1 MSDTA
6 ITLCSK
12 ALIKIGAKSITSFE
26 EDTAEAEVA
35 NQLYEPTLQNLLASY
50 PWRFALTQ
58 KTLAQ
63 LTEKPISD
71 YQYAYQLPNDCVR
84 VLSAGQNVKSSGLNY
99 KIVGQ
104 KLYTNSEAVVLNYI
118 RRPEENT
125 FPAFFTDALIGK
137 LAAEFC
143 LPLTESTTR
152 TDYVKKMSES
162 SISTAR
168 LVDAQQNINSTFQ
181 DFSLIEVRG

>member
-26 EDTAEAEVA
+26 EETAEAEVA

-58 KTLAQ
+58 KALAR

-84 VLSAGQNVKSSGLNY
+84 VLSAGQNIKSSGLNY

-104 KLYTNSEAVVLNYI
+104 KLYTNANEVVLNYI
-118 RRPEENT
+118 RRPEENS
-125 FPAFFTDALIGK
+125 FPAFFTEALIGK
-137 LAAEFC
+137 LATEFC
-143 LPLTESTTR
+143 LPLTESTAR
-152 TDYVKKMSES
+152 TDYIKKLSDGEIAS
-162 SISTAR
+162 AR
-168 LVDAQQNINSTFQ
+168 LMDSQQNINSSFQ

>member
-12 ALIKIGAKSITSFE
+12 ALIKIGAKSITSFA

-35 NQLYEPTLQNLLASY
+35 NQLYEPCLQNLLASY

-58 KTLAQ
+58 KTLARLSQ
-63 LTEKPISD
+63 NPVSD

-84 VLSAGQNVKSSGLNY
+84 VLSAGQNIKSSGLNY

-104 KLYTNSEAVVLNYI
+104 SLFTNAENVVLNYI
-118 RRPEENT
+118 CRPQENS
-125 FPAFFTDALIGK
+125 FPAFFKEALIGK

-152 TDYVKKMSES
+152 TEYVKKMAES
-162 SISTAR
+162 NIATAR
-168 LVDAQQNINSTFQ
+168 LVDSQQNINSTFQ

>member
-1 MSDTA
+1 MSNTA

-12 ALIKIGAKSITSFE
+12 ALIKLGAKSITSFI
-26 EDTAEAEVA
+26 EDTSEAEVA

-58 KTLAQ
+58 ATLAR
-63 LTEKPISD
+63 LAEKPISD
-71 YQYAYQLPNDCVR
+71 YQHAFQLPNDCVR
-84 VLSAGQNVKSSGLNY
+84 VLSAGQNVKSNGLKY
-99 KIVGQ
+99 QIVGQ
-104 KLYTNSEAVVLNYI
+104 KLYTNSTEVVLNYI

-125 FPAFFTDALIGK
+125 FPAFFTQALIGK

-152 TDYVKKMSES
+152 TDYMKKLSDSEITS
-162 SISTAR
+162 AR
-168 LVDAQQNINSTFQ
+168 LVDSQQTTNPAFQ

>member
-12 ALIKIGAKSITSFE
+12 ALTKIGAKSITSFE

-50 PWRFALTQ
+50 PWRFALKQ
-58 KTLAQ
+58 KNLAR
-63 LTEKPISD
+63 LTNTPVSD
-71 YQYAYQLPNDCVR
+71 YQYAYQLPGDCVR
-84 VLSAGQNVKSSGLNY
+84 VLSAGQNIKSSGLDY

-104 KLYTNSEAVVLNYI
+104 SLHTNAENVILNYI
-118 RRPEENT
+118 CRPEEDD
-125 FPAFFTDALIGK
+125 FPAFFKEALIGK
-137 LAAEFC
+137 LATEFC

-152 TDYVKKMSES
+152 TDYVKKMSET
-162 SISTAR
+162 SISSAR
-168 LVDAQQNINSTFQ
+168 LIDSQQNINSTFQ

>member
-12 ALIKIGAKSITSFE
+12 ALIKIGAKSITSFQ
-26 EDTAEAEVA
+26 EDTAESEVA
-35 NQLYEPTLQNLLASY
+35 NQLFEPTLQNLLASC

-58 KTLAQ
+58 KTLAR
-63 LTEKPISD
+63 LTDKPISD
-71 YQYAYQLPNDCVR
+71 YQYAFQLPNDCVR
-84 VLSAGQNVKSSGLNY
+84 VLSAGQNVKSAGLNY

-104 KLYTNSEAVVLNYI
+104 RLYTNAESVVLNYI

-125 FPAFFTDALIGK
+125 FPAFFVDALIGK

-152 TDYVKKMSES
+152 TDYVKKM
-162 SISTAR
+162 
-168 LVDAQQNINSTFQ
+168 
-181 DFSLIEVRG
+181 

>member
-1 MSDTA
+1 MSNTA

-26 EDTAEAEVA
+26 EETAEAEVA

-58 KTLAQ
+58 KNLAR
-63 LTEKPISD
+63 LTESPVSD
-71 YQYAYQLPNDCVR
+71 YQYAFQLPNDCVR
-84 VLSAGQNVKSSGLNY
+84 VLSAGQNIKSSGLNY

-104 KLYTNSEAVVLNYI
+104 KLYTNSETVILNYI
-118 RRPEENT
+118 RRPEENS
-125 FPAFFTDALIGK
+125 FPAFFVDALVGK

-152 TDYVKKMSES
+152 TDYVKKMAETSLS
-162 SISTAR
+162 AAR
-168 LVDAQQNINSTFQ
+168 LVDSQQNINSSFQ

>member
-1 MSDTA
+1 MNDTA
-6 ITLCSK
+6 IALCSK
-12 ALIKIGAKSITSFE
+12 ALIKLGAKSITSFE
-26 EDTAEAEVA
+26 EETAEAEVA
-35 NQLYEPTLQNLLASY
+35 NQLYESTLQNLLASY

-58 KTLAQ
+58 KNLAR
-63 LTEKPISD
+63 LTESPISD
-71 YQYAYQLPNDCVR
+71 YQYAFQLPNDCVR
-84 VLSAGQNVKSSGLNY
+84 VLSAGQNIKSSGLNY

-104 KLYTNSEAVVLNYI
+104 KLYTNAPAVVLNYI
-118 RRPEENT
+118 RRPEENS

-152 TDYVKKMSES
+152 TDYIKKLSDI
-162 SISTAR
+162 SISAAR
-168 LVDAQQNINSTFQ
+168 LVDAQQNINSSFQ

>member
-12 ALIKIGAKSITSFE
+12 ALIKLGAKSITSFQE
-26 EDTAEAEVA
+26 ETVESEVA
-35 NQLYEPTLQNLLASY
+35 NQLYESTLQNLLASY

-58 KTLAQ
+58 KTLAR
-63 LTEKPISD
+63 LTEKPITD

-84 VLSAGQNVKSSGLNY
+84 ILSAGVNAKSSGLNY
-99 KIVGQ
+99 KILGQ
-104 KLYTNSEAVVLNYI
+104 KLYTNAESVVINYI
-118 RRPEENT
+118 FRPEENT
-125 FPAFFTDALIGK
+125 FPAFFVDALVGK

-162 SISTAR
+162 SIATAR
-168 LVDAQQNINSTFQ
+168 LVDSQQNVNSTFQ

>member
-26 EDTAEAEVA
+26 EETAEAEVA

-58 KTLAQ
+58 KKLAR
-63 LTEKPISD
+63 LTISD

-84 VLSAGQNVKSSGLNY
+84 VLSAGQNIKSSGLNY

-104 KLYTNSEAVVLNYI
+104 KLYTNASEVALNYI

-152 TDYVKKMSES
+152 TDYVKKISEA

-168 LVDAQQNINSTFQ
+168 LVDSQQNVNSSFQ

>member
-1 MSDTA
+1 MSNTA

-12 ALIKIGAKSITSFE
+12 ALIKLGAKSITSFE
-26 EDTAEAEVA
+26 EETAEAEVA
-35 NQLYEPTLQNLLASY
+35 NQLYESTLQNLLASY
-50 PWRFALTQ
+50 PWRFSLTQ
-58 KTLAQ
+58 KTLTR

-84 VLSAGQNVKSSGLNY
+84 VLSAGQNIKSSGLIY

-104 KLYTNSEAVVLNYI
+104 KLYTNAPEVVLNYI
-118 RRPEENT
+118 CRPEENA
-125 FPAFFTDALIGK
+125 FPAFFTDALISK

-152 TDYVKKMSES
+152 TDYVRKMSES
-162 SISTAR
+162 SISAAR
-168 LVDAQQNINSTFQ
+168 LMDSQQNINSSFQ

>member
-26 EDTAEAEVA
+26 EETAEAEVA

-58 KTLAQ
+58 KTLAR
-63 LTEKPISD
+63 LTESPISD

-84 VLSAGQNVKSSGLNY
+84 VLSAGQNTRSSGLNY

-104 KLYTNSEAVVLNYI
+104 KLYTNADTALLNYI
-118 RRPEENT
+118 RRPEENA
-125 FPAFFTDALIGK
+125 FPAFFVDALVGK

-152 TDYVKKMSES
+152 TDYVKKMAET

>member
-12 ALIKIGAKSITSFE
+12 ALVKIGAKSITSFLE
-26 EDTAEAEVA
+26 ETAEAEVA
-35 NQLYEPTLQNLLASY
+35 NQLYEPCLQYLLASY

-58 KTLAQ
+58 KTLAR
-63 LTEKPISD
+63 LGEKPVSD

-84 VLSAGQNVKSSGLNY
+84 VLSAGQDVKSSGLNY

-104 KLYTNSEAVVLNYI
+104 KLYTNAEHVVLNYI

-125 FPAFFTDALIGK
+125 FPAFFIDAFVEK
-137 LAAEFC
+137 LASEFC

-152 TDYVKKMSES
+152 TDYVRKMAEEA
-162 SISTAR
+162 ITTAR
-168 LVDAQQNINSTFQ
+168 LVDSQQNVNLSFQ

>member
-6 ITLCSK
+6 IELCSK

-26 EDTAEAEVA
+26 EDTAESAVA
-35 NQLYEPTLQNLLASY
+35 NQLYESTLQNLLASY

-58 KTLAQ
+58 KTLAR
-63 LTEKPISD
+63 LADKPISD
-71 YQYAYQLPNDCVR
+71 YHDAFQLPNDCVR

-104 KLYTNSEAVVLNYI
+104 QLYTNSESVVLNYI
-118 RRPEENT
+118 CRPEENT
-125 FPAFFTDALIGK
+125 FPAFFVDALISK

-152 TDYVKKMSES
+152 TDYVKKMSET
-162 SISTAR
+162 SIATAR
-168 LVDAQQNINSTFQ
+168 LTDSQQNTHSSFQ

>member
-26 EDTAEAEVA
+26 EATTEAEVA

-58 KTLAQ
+58 KKLAR

-71 YQYAYQLPNDCVR
+71 YQYSYQLPNDCVR
-84 VLSAGQNVKSSGLNY
+84 VLSAGQNIKSSGLNY

-104 KLYTNSEAVVLNYI
+104 KLYTNTESVVLNYI

-125 FPAFFTDALIGK
+125 YPAFFVDAFVGK

-152 TDYVKKMSES
+152 TDYIKKMAES
-162 SISTAR
+162 SIAAAR
-168 LVDAQQNINSTFQ
+168 LVDSQQNVHSSFQ

>member
-58 KTLAQ
+58 KTLAR
-63 LTEKPISD
+63 LAENPISD

-84 VLSAGQNVKSSGLNY
+84 VLSAGQYVKSSGLNY

-104 KLYTNSEAVVLNYI
+104 KLYTNAATAILNYI
-118 RRPEENT
+118 HRPEENT
-125 FPAFFTDALIGK
+125 FPTFFVDALVGK

-143 LPLTESTTR
+143 LPLTENSSR
-152 TDYVKKMSES
+152 TDFLTRQANELF
-162 SISTAR
+162 AR
-168 LVDAQQNINSTFQ
+168 AKLIDAQQDIPTGITN
-181 DFSLIEVRG
+181 FSLIGARL

>member
-26 EDTAEAEVA
+26 EETTEAEVA
-35 NQLYEPTLQNLLASY
+35 KQLYEPTLQSLLASY

-58 KTLAQ
+58 KTLAR
-63 LTEKPISD
+63 LTEVPVSD
-71 YQYAYQLPNDCVR
+71 YRYAYQLPNDCVR
-84 VLSAGQNVKSSGLNY
+84 VLSAGQNVKSTGLNY
-99 KIVGQ
+99 KIVGL
-104 KLYTNSEAVVLNYI
+104 KLYANAETVILNYI
-118 RRPEENT
+118 FRPEENT
-125 FPAFFTDALIGK
+125 FPAFFEDALIAK

-152 TDYVKKMSES
+152 TDYVKKLAES
-162 SISTAR
+162 SISMAR
-168 LVDAQQNINSTFQ
+168 LVDSQQNVSSSFQ

>member
-12 ALIKIGAKSITSFE
+12 ALIKIGAKGITSFE
-26 EDTAEAEVA
+26 ENTAEAEVA
-35 NQLYEPTLQNLLASY
+35 NQLYEPCLQNLLASY

-58 KTLAQ
+58 KTLAR
-63 LTEKPISD
+63 LTDKPISD
-71 YQYAYQLPNDCVR
+71 YQYAFQLPNDCVR
-84 VLSAGQNVKSSGLNY
+84 VLSAGQNIRSSGLNY

-104 KLYTNSEAVVLNYI
+104 KLYTNAEAVILNYI

-125 FPAFFTDALIGK
+125 FPAFFIDALVGK

-152 TDYVKKMSES
+152 TDYVKKMSET
-162 SISTAR
+162 SIGTAR
-168 LVDAQQNINSTFQ
+168 LIDSQQNINSSFQ

>member
-35 NQLYEPTLQNLLASY
+35 NQLYESTLQNLLASY
-50 PWRFALTQ
+50 PWRFALVQ
-58 KTLAQ
+58 KTLAR
-63 LTEKPISD
+63 LTDKPISD

-104 KLYTNSEAVVLNYI
+104 KLYTNAENVVLNYI
-118 RRPEENT
+118 RRPEENA
-125 FPAFFTDALIGK
+125 FPAFFVEALIGK
-137 LAAEFC
+137 LATEFC

-152 TDYVKKMSES
+152 TDYVKKMSET
-162 SISTAR
+162 SIATAR
-168 LVDAQQNINSTFQ
+168 LVDSQQNTHSSFQ

>member
-26 EDTAEAEVA
+26 EETAESEVA
-35 NQLYEPTLQNLLASY
+35 LQLYEPTLQNLLASY

-58 KTLAQ
+58 KTLAR
-63 LTEKPISD
+63 LTEKPVSD

-84 VLSAGQNVKSSGLNY
+84 VLSAGVNVKSSGLNY

-104 KLYTNSEAVVLNYI
+104 KLYSNAASVVLNYI

-125 FPAFFTDALIGK
+125 FPPFFVDALVGK

-152 TDYVKKMSES
+152 TDYVKKMSET
-162 SISTAR
+162 SIATAR
-168 LVDAQQNINSTFQ
+168 LVDSQQNVNSSFQ